1 MAPHS
6 QMLVLLDRFLR
17 WCGAPLA
24 PQLNRLSRQRPGTR
38 FAASAAG
45 DGPGPDSRRSAAPW
59 GTAVHALLTV
69 ALMFKLSN
77 SVPVCAEIA
86 VRDDSG
92 EVLRLTQPAR
102 RIVSLAPHI
111 TELVFAAGAGD
122 RLAGVTA
129 YSDYPEAAKKL
140 PLVGGY
146 SALDLEAIVALRP
159 DLVIAWQ
166 TGNSS
171 AHVAKLKALGLP
183 VFINQPNRIMDV
195 AASLERIG
203 ELAGTAEAGRAAAN
217 AFRAR
222 YAELR
227 SRYGERPKVRM
238 LYEIWNVPLRT
249 VNGRHLIS
257 DVISLCGGENV
268 FADLPQLAPT
278 VTAEAVLSSN
288 PEAIVASGMD
298 EARPEWLDQWKRWR
312 ELTATARGN
321 LFFIPP
327 EMIQRHTPRILE
339 GAERLCKHLETARG
353 RRP

>member
-1 MAPHS
+1 MCMQAMSMRALQLALALALSYSPS
-6 QMLVLLDRFLR
+6 LR
-17 WCGAPLA
+17 
-24 PQLNRLSRQRPGTR
+24 
-38 FAASAAG
+38 AG
-45 DGPGPDSRRSAAPW
+45 
-59 GTAVHALLTV
+59 
-69 ALMFKLSN
+69 
-77 SVPVCAEIA
+77 IA
-86 VRDDSG
+86 VRDDAG

-146 SALDLEAIVALRP
+146 AALDLEAIVALKP

-166 TGNSS
+166 TGNSP

-183 VFINQPNRIMDV
+183 VFINQPNRILDV
-195 AASLERIG
+195 AASVERIG
-203 ELAGTAEAGRAAAN
+203 ELAGTAETGRAAAS

-222 YAELR
+222 YAELH
-227 SRYGERPKVRM
+227 SRYSKLPRVRL

-249 VNGRHLIS
+249 VNGQHLIS

-268 FADLPQLAPT
+268 FAALPQLAPT
-278 VTAEAVLSSN
+278 VTAEEVLSAN

-312 ELTATARGN
+312 ELTAAARGN

-327 EMIQRHTPRILE
+327 EMIQRHTPRLLD
-339 GAERLCKHLETARG
+339 GAESLCRHLETARA